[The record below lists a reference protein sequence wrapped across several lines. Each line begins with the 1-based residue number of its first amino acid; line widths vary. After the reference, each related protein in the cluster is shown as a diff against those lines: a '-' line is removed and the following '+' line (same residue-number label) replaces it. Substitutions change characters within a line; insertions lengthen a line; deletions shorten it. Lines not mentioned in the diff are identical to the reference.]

1 MTDKLDIL
9 AIAAHPD
16 DAEISCSGT
25 ILKAVA
31 DGKRVGILDLTR
43 GELGSR
49 GSAEIRSAESA
60 ASAKVLQ
67 LSARANLGLKDGFFT
82 YEEESIKLIVR
93 QLRHFQPDIVLC
105 NAPSDRHPDHGR
117 ASKLT
122 KDACFYSGLL
132 KIETEWEGNQQ
143 RHWRPAAVYSYIQDY
158 YIEPDFVVDI
168 TEYWEKKMEA
178 LKCFSSQF
186 FDPTS
191 SEPKTPISGEEFF
204 EFLRARAMQYGR
216 PSGFLLA
223 EGFIADRPIG
233 VKSLSHIL

>member
-1 MTDKLDIL
+1 MIDKLDIL

-16 DAEISCSGT
+16 DVEISCSGT
-25 ILKAVA
+25 LLRAVA
-31 DGKRVGILDLTR
+31 DGKKVGILDLTR

-49 GSAEIRSAESA
+49 GSAEIRMSESA
-60 ASAKVLQ
+60 ASAKVLH
-67 LSARANLGLKDGFFT
+67 LAVRENLGLKDGFFSHD
-82 YEEESIKLIVR
+82 EQSIKLIIQQIR
-93 QLRHFQPDIVLC
+93 RYQPDIILC

-143 RHWRPAAVYSYIQDY
+143 VHWRPKAVYSYIQDY
-158 YIEPDFVVDI
+158 YMEPDFVVDI
-168 TEYWEKKMEA
+168 SEFWDKKMEA

-186 FDPTS
+186 YDPKS
-191 SEPKTPISGEEFF
+191 NEPKTPISGEEFF
-204 EFLRARAMQYGR
+204 EFLHARAMQYGR

-223 EGFIADRPIG
+223 EGFVTDRPVGI
-233 VKSLSHIL
+233 KSLHHIL

>member
-16 DAEISCSGT
+16 DVEISCSGT
-25 ILKAVA
+25 LLKAVA
-31 DGKRVGILDLTR
+31 ERKKIGILDLTK

-49 GSAEIRSAESA
+49 GSAEIRMKESA
-60 ASAKVLQ
+60 ASAKILQ
-67 LSARANLGLKDGFFT
+67 LSARENLGLKDGFFS
-82 YEEESIKLIVR
+82 YDEESIRLIIQQIR
-93 QLRHFQPDIVLC
+93 RFQPEVVLC

-117 ASKLT
+117 ASKLI

-132 KIETEWEGNQQ
+132 RIETEWEGNQQ
-143 RHWRPAAVYSYIQDY
+143 AHWRPGSVFSYIQDY
-158 YIEPDFVVDI
+158 YLEPDFVVDI
-168 TEYWEKKMEA
+168 TEFWEKKLEA

-186 FDPTS
+186 FDPKS

-204 EFLRARAMQYGR
+204 DFLHARAIQYGR

-223 EGFIADRPIG
+223 EGFVADRPIG
-233 VKSLSHIL
+233 IKSLSHIL